1 MTAAKISLKEGYSRG
16 IVFSIGVCFIVFL
29 QTYIAA
35 MFARYLSN
43 HPHTVEI
50 LRQVALVIFVL
61 IAIYFLFIAKS
72 SPKPEIET
80 HAKSKQSRFFQGIF
94 LSAINVFPIPYQA
107 YMTISIA
114 GFGWFAFDPMSIL
127 TYCSGAATGTF
138 VMLYVYIFFFDK
150 IKDKKLTSQKNMNKS
165 IGFITAIVALV
176 TLINILMDL

>member
-16 IVFSIGVCFIVFL
+16 IVFSVGVCFIVFL

-165 IGFITAIVALV
+165 IGLITAIIAIV
-176 TLINILMDL
+176 TFINILMDL